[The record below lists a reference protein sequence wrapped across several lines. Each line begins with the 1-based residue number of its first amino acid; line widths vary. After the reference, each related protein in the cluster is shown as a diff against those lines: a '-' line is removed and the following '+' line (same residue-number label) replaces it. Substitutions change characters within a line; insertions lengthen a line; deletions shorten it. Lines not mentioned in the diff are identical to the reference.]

1 MIKSSV
7 QCLGHGFGFFK
18 RLLQPEIYLFEQFL
32 RYRVEKNELMDIVNI
47 YFPELL
53 AKAASTK

>member
-1 MIKSSV
+1 M
-7 QCLGHGFGFFK
+7 
-18 RLLQPEIYLFEQFL
+18 QPEIYLFEQFL